1 MKTFSNIYG
10 RLKGKNNMH
19 PLQKLRLIYFTS
31 VLGINSP
38 SAPVSVGNQR
48 SSRLKEEV
56 LFLSIIICIFNTNVP
71 FTSVRHYHSVKLWHV
86 AFLK

>member
-1 MKTFSNIYG
+1 MRKFSNIYG

-31 VLGINSP
+31 VLGINFP

-48 SSRLKEEV
+48 ISRLKEEV

-71 FTSVRHYHSVKLWHV
+71 FTSVRRYHNVNYGMLL
-86 AFLK
+86 F